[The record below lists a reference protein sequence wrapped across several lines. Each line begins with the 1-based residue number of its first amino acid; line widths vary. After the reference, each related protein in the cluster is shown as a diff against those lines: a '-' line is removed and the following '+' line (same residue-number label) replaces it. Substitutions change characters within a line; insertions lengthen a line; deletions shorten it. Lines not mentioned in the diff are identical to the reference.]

1 MEIVIQI
8 KVVKGIIKLQ
18 SRLMEEENFKIA
30 LLLIGAGKLT
40 NLYFVRHAHS
50 TYTPDELNR
59 PLSERGFTDATMIT
73 KILKTEEIDIV
84 VSSPYKRAVQT
95 VKGIAEYINTEV
107 EIIDG
112 FKERTLTTVSANDF
126 AAAITKVWEDYNFSW
141 EGGESNFVAQKRG
154 VETTF
159 NILER
164 YKGENVVIGTHGNI
178 MVLIMNF
185 FDRQYDF
192 SFWQNLDMPDIYK
205 LTFDGKVLKNAE
217 RLWRRI

>member
-1 MEIVIQI
+1 LSGVD
-8 KVVKGIIKLQ
+8 
-18 SRLMEEENFKIA
+18 
-30 LLLIGAGKLT
+30 KLT

-50 TYTPDELNR
+50 TYTLDELNR
-59 PLSERGFTDATMIT
+59 SLSERGFAEATLAT
-73 KILKTEEIDIV
+73 KLLKTKEIGIV
-84 VSSPYKRAVQT
+84 VSSPYKRAIQT
-95 VKGIAEYINTEV
+95 VKGIAEYIHAEV

-112 FKERTLTTVSANDF
+112 FKERTLTTVPASDF
-126 AAAITKVWEDYNFSW
+126 TVAIAKVWEDFNFSW
-141 EGGESNFVAQKRG
+141 EGGESNIVAQKRG

-159 NILER
+159 NLLEK

-205 LTFDGKVLKNAE
+205 LTFDGKVLKNVE
-217 RLWRRI
+217 RIWERI

>member
-1 MEIVIQI
+1 M
-8 KVVKGIIKLQ
+8 
-18 SRLMEEENFKIA
+18 
-30 LLLIGAGKLT
+30 T

-59 PLSERGFTDATMIT
+59 PLSEKGLIDATMVT
-73 KILKTEEIDIV
+73 SLLKGEKIGIV
-84 VSSPYKRAVQT
+84 VSSPYKRAIQT
-95 VKGIAEYINTEV
+95 VQGIAEYINTEV

-112 FKERTLTTVSANDF
+112 FKERTLTTTPANKF
-126 AAAITKVWEDYNFSW
+126 AVAIAKVWEDYNFSW

-154 VETTF
+154 VEATF
-159 NILER
+159 NILEK

-185 FDRQYDF
+185 FNSQYDY

-205 LTFDGKVLKNAE
+205 LTFDGRVLRNVE
-217 RLWRRI
+217 RIWERI